1 MRGTP
6 PRNDA
11 FYLGCSHFNGVT
23 ERAAS
28 IAFCLTK
35 VFLSLSLL
43 GLIELL
49 GDQETEL
56 AEA

>member
-6 PRNDA
+6 TRRDA
-11 FYLGCSHFNGVT
+11 FYLRCSHFSGVT

-28 IAFCLTK
+28 TAFCLTK
-35 VFLSLSLL
+35 LFLSLSLL